1 MKKRLTAERRNEIAQ
16 LLIRDGNIKAGEL
29 AKQFDVST
37 ETIRKDLIYLEE
49 QGIAQKSYGG
59 AIASTE
65 LLERPVTLK
74 QMEHME
80 IKTEIAN
87 KALELIP
94 ENGVIILD
102 TGSTV
107 YALAKLLTLR
117 SDLTIFTNSMV
128 VVNILSD
135 SDNKVFSLGG
145 RVRGSSKG
153 TVGAWAIQALRT
165 IHADIAFLGSDGFK
179 NLSGPSSA
187 SYEEAELK
195 KAMISCC
202 EHAVVLCENTKF
214 TTNSLFQFCE
224 WEEIY
229 ALITNRITQNSDDPN
244 DDDHSD
250 IVHDFDFAVSKIN
263 KKTNVI
269 LSN

>member
-1 MKKRLTAERRNEIAQ
+1 MKKRLTAERRNEITQ
-16 LLIRDGNIKAGEL
+16 LLIRDGNIKVGEL

-74 QMEHME
+74 QMEHMD

-87 KALELIP
+87 KALDLIP
-94 ENGVIILD
+94 KNGVIILD

-107 YALAKLLTLR
+107 YALAKLLQLR
-117 SDLTIFTNSMV
+117 NDLTIFTNSMV
-128 VVNILSD
+128 VLNILSEF
-135 SDNKVFSLGG
+135 DNEIFSLGG

-153 TVGAWAIQALRT
+153 TVGSWAIQALRT

-179 NLSGPSSA
+179 TLSGPSSA
-187 SYEEAELK
+187 SYEESELK
-195 KAMISCC
+195 RTMVSCC
-202 EHAVVLCENTKF
+202 EHAIVLCDHTKF
-214 TTNSLFQFCE
+214 STNSLFQFCE
-224 WEEIY
+224 WNEIS
-229 ALITNRITQNSDDPN
+229 ALITNRPDNNISNADDIN
-244 DDDHSD
+244 NFETGISR
-250 IVHDFDFAVSKIN
+250 IN
-263 KKTNVI
+263 KETKII
-269 LSN
+269 L

>member
-16 LLIRDGNIKAGEL
+16 LLIRDGNIKAGDL
-29 AKQFDVST
+29 AKQFEVST

-65 LLERPVTLK
+65 LLERPITLK
-74 QMEHME
+74 QMEHMD

-87 KALELIP
+87 RALELIP
-94 ENGVIILD
+94 DKGVIILD

-117 SDLTIFTNSMV
+117 NDLTVFTNSMV
-128 VVNILSD
+128 VLNILSE
-135 SDNKVFSLGG
+135 SGNEVFSLGG

-153 TVGAWAIQALRT
+153 TVGAWAIQALQT
-165 IHADIAFLGSDGFK
+165 IHADIAFLGSDGFR

-195 KAMISCC
+195 KAMVSCC
-202 EHAVVLCENTKF
+202 EHAVVLCDNTKF

-229 ALITNRITQNSDDPN
+229 ALITNRKNNNAENMKDFSC
-244 DDDHSD
+244 D
-250 IVHDFDFAVSKIN
+250 ISKIN

-269 LSN
+269 FSN